1 MIFLRQ
7 VWTLFLKNILITL
20 VRPWFTTSIRAFLLP
35 VIFVAFLSYARNL
48 FIPPAEFGI
57 GEPTPVRSLP
67 DALGAV
73 SGGRDKV
80 VFVNNGFTGG
90 AIDRVI
96 ARVAEPVRSSGKK
109 VEILSSPDQLADACK
124 STLLG
129 TSYCI
134 AAAVFYSSPTEGPD
148 EKWNYT
154 LKADGSLGGGKI
166 RTTDIDNDAEIYII
180 PFQHAVDWAIASV
193 DDTNN
198 GGLPQQEV
206 LEYPYTSKTAEER
219 RQTIRIR
226 YMGAIID
233 ILAIAFLIGIVGV
246 TYQLTGL
253 VAAERE
259 LGMSQ
264 LIDCMMPNNALWQAQ
279 AARSVA
285 AHLALDAIYAPGWIV
300 IAIILS
306 LGVFSNTSP
315 GILLIFHLLAGL
327 SLSSFSLFGAS
338 FFKRAQLSGISVTIA
353 CLLLGIISQIVGP
366 ESNGGVAILS
376 LLFPPMNYINF
387 TILMAR
393 WERQNL
399 PTNMVK
405 SAPESPWTI
414 PGIAFWIFFIVQ
426 ILVYPVL
433 GAWIERL
440 FYGTQCK
447 DRKTTRSNET
457 TTAVSLNRFTKIY
470 RPNWFYRKIGPM
482 LGSRRQE
489 VLAVDDLTL
498 EVGKGEIMVL
508 LGANG
513 SGKSTTLDAISGLS
527 KISAGQ
533 VAVNYTETGGGFGL
547 CPQRNVLWDRLTVLE
562 HVRIF
567 NSLKAA
573 NKVDTKERLLELI
586 TACDLDKKT
595 TAQSRTLSGGQKR
608 KLQLAMMF
616 TGGSSVCCV
625 DEVSSGLDPISRR
638 KIWDIL
644 LAEQGE
650 RTILLTTHFLD
661 EADLLADHIAI
672 LSKGSLKV
680 TGSSVELK
688 NRLGSGYRVHVY
700 HGPGP
705 EKSFVS
711 TFRSEPSE
719 KQNDHIVYSLP
730 DSSEAAIFVTA
741 LERLGISDYS
751 VSGPTIEDVFLKVAE
766 EVQLRP
772 ILPKDEKFSDVK
784 ESQQTLDL
792 LTGKR
797 IGMAQQTWVLFCKR
811 ATILRRNWLPY
822 LAAFFIP
829 IIAAGLV
836 TLFLKNFKRP
846 GCSGPG
852 TTLEFDIESL
862 LSQVDLELVIGPANR
877 VTPSSIGEFASSL
890 PGSSSPNFN
899 ASILN
904 NTHIVNTL
912 EEFNNYIDNN
922 FRNVTPGGFFLGDES
937 SPPTFA
943 WKGNGDI
950 SLPVI
955 VQNAMDNLLTNV
967 SISTQ
972 YQSFEL
978 PFAENSG
985 QALQLIVYFG
995 LALSVYPAFFSL
1007 YLTVERLRNVRALH
1021 YSNGVR
1027 SFPLW
1032 LAYLCFDSLIV
1043 LAVSVLVII
1052 IFRGVSDT
1060 WYYPGYLFVVLLLY
1074 GIAATLFAY
1083 VISLLAKSQLA
1094 AFAFSAGAQA
1104 VMFLLYF
1111 IAYMSVLT
1119 YAPTTRVNS
1128 LITTMHFV
1136 IAALAPI
1143 GNVTR
1148 SIFTALNIF
1157 STLCRGKEVASYPG
1171 EIKLYGGPIL
1181 YLVLQSIFLFGF
1193 LIWWDSGP
1201 VLRRF
1206 RKETKEEDP
1215 EEDLSGD
1222 EDLNNELTR
1231 VSSSSDGLRV
1241 LHLTKSF
1248 GKFIAV
1254 QDVTFGVARG
1264 EVFAL
1269 LGPNGAGK
1277 STTISLIRGDI
1288 QPSRKGGEVF
1298 VENVSVTK
1306 QRATARAHLGV
1317 CPQFDAMDQMTV
1329 LEHLRFYARIR
1340 GISDV
1345 EHNVSEIIWAVGLHP
1360 FRHRM
1365 AAKLSGGNKRKL
1377 SLGIALMGNPTVLLL
1392 DEPSSGMDAASK
1404 RIMWRTLA
1412 AVVPGRSLVLT
1423 THSMEEADA
1432 LAKRAGIMAKRML
1445 ALGTTDYLRK
1455 RHGNAY
1461 HVHMVHKSAP
1471 HTSNEDMEKVRR
1483 WIIDHLPGA
1492 SVEQKTYHGQLRFSV
1507 QALNSHSDAV
1517 SSVNSRSDDPDRIV
1531 HSFGDA
1537 GESNKPTDGL
1547 PASSNSAMNN
1557 TESVSV
1563 GRVFSLLEANRLDL
1577 GIEFYSVSQTT
1588 LDQVFLSIVG
1598 KHYVAEDGEVS

>member
-20 VRPWFTTSIRAFLLP
+20 VRPWFTTSIRAFILP

-96 ARVAEPVRSSGKK
+96 ARVAEPVRSGGKN

-193 DDTNN
+193 DDTND

-414 PGIAFWIFFIVQ
+414 PGIAFWIFLIIQ
-426 ILVYPVL
+426 ILVYPIL

-470 RPNWFYRKIGPM
+470 RPNWFYRNIGPM

-498 EVGKGEIMVL
+498 EVGK
-508 LGANG
+508 
-513 SGKSTTLDAISGLS
+513 D
-527 KISAGQ
+527 
-533 VAVNYTETGGGFGL
+533 GGGFGL

-644 LAEQGE
+644 LAERGE

-688 NRLGSGYRVHVY
+688 DRLGSGYRVHVY

-711 TFRSEPSE
+711 TFRSVPSE
-719 KQNDHIVYSLP
+719 QQNDHIVYSLP
-730 DSSEAAIFVTA
+730 DSSDAAIFVME
-741 LERLGISDYS
+741 LERLEISDYS

-797 IGMAQQTWVLFCKR
+797 IGMARQTWVLFCKR

-862 LSQVDLELVIGPANR
+862 LSQVDLQLVIGPANR

-955 VQNAMDNLLTNV
+955 VQNAIDNLLTNV

-1148 SIFTALNIF
+1148 SMFTALNIF

-1181 YLVLQSIFLFGF
+1181 YLVLQSIFLFGL

-1248 GKFIAV
+1248 GKFVAV

-1345 EHNVSEIIWAVGLHP
+1345 EHNVSEIIWA
-1360 FRHRM
+1360 
-1365 AAKLSGGNKRKL
+1365 
-1377 SLGIALMGNPTVLLL
+1377 
-1392 DEPSSGMDAASK
+1392 

-1461 HVHMVHKSAP
+1461 HVHIVHKSAP
-1471 HTSNEDMEKVRR
+1471 HTSDEDMEKVRR

-1507 QALNSHSDAV
+1507 QAFNSHSDAV

-1537 GESNKPTDGL
+1537 GESKKPTDGL
-1547 PASSNSAMNN
+1547 PASSNSAMNR
-1557 TESVSV
+1557 ESVSV

-1598 KHYVAEDGEVS
+1598 KHYVGEDGEVS